1 MNKGSGMV
9 NEGFGTVAKGNWC
22 SLQFKITNKTKVDWD
37 EGIYV
42 TNEYGLKNY
51 DLRVKAR
58 RVVFLTIEI
67 YVPKSY
73 VKPSLKINFSFINQA
88 KKLRFGDLMVVNLK
102 VNPASSVDTE
112 SSEEEVI

>member
-1 MNKGSGMV
+1 MNKGPRMV
-9 NEGFGTVAKGNWC
+9 NEGFGTVTKGSWC
-22 SLQFKITNKTKVDWD
+22 SLQFKITNRTKVDWD

-42 TNEYGLKNY
+42 TNGYGLKNY

-58 RVVFLTIEI
+58 RVVYLTIEI

-73 VKPSLKINFSFINQA
+73 AKPSLLINFYFMNAA
-88 KKLRFGDLMVVNLK
+88 KKLRFGDPIVVNLK
-102 VNPASSVDTE
+102 VNPASSIDTE